1 MSQSS
6 DPGLLARFQAAVLD
20 EESTYRQFVRATG
33 VATVGLV
40 GAYLLLAL
48 NVVSLSPAVVSTFE
62 IAVGIAV
69 SVYLLLGLVQFVVI
83 ARAYEHGTETV
94 AETAEQLEQAA
105 EEVET
110 VADELDESA
119 ATVEDAAADVET
131 AAKEVDE
138 ASEQVDEATEQV
150 ADTDPDTA
158 EDAAERVGEATERV
172 DEATEKADDATQ
184 KADEAREK
192 TGTAKEVADDVK
204 ETVERERDVLPENE
218 RGEDDQSGDLEAES
232 GTDDADADDAS

>member
-20 EESTYRQFVRATG
+20 EGSTYRQFVRATG

-48 NVVSLSPAVVSTFE
+48 NVVPLSPAVVSTFE

-94 AETAEQLEQAA
+94 AETADQLEQAV

-110 VADELDESA
+110 VAAELDETA
-119 ATVEDAAADVET
+119 ATVEDAATEVET
-131 AAKEVDE
+131 AAKE
-138 ASEQVDEATEQV
+138 VDEATEQV
-150 ADTDPDTA
+150 ADTDPDIA
-158 EDAAERVGEATERV
+158 DEAAERVGEATEKA
-172 DEATEKADDATQ
+172 DEATEKAGEATQ

-192 TGTAKEVADDVK
+192 TGTAKEVADEVK
-204 ETVERERDVLPENE
+204 ETVEREREVLPEKE
-218 RGEDDQSGDLEAES
+218 RPEGDGSGDDEADS
-232 GTDDADADDAS
+232 GT